1 MSRKPTWE
9 ELKNRVT
16 ALEEEATAR
25 KRAEEALRESEK
37 RYRDLMQNV
46 PVGLYR
52 NTPGPKGSFIM
63 GNPALLRMFGFETLK
78 EFLQTPVADLYWD
91 STERE
96 VFSEKLL
103 SKGQVIAE
111 EMKLMK
117 RDGTP
122 LWGAVTAKA
131 IKNESGVI
139 KYFDGMIEDITER
152 KKYEHALFE
161 EKQFSDKV
169 IESMPGLF
177 FMLDEQRHYVRWNKN
192 VENVYGYTAEE
203 LTTLNGLDDLVT
215 SGDLKKLQ
223 QAAERAMQGG
233 SGYCEYDIAT
243 KEGRKISFAGDARC
257 VAIGGANYLVGLEID
272 ITKRKQAEKS
282 LKKAFSKIKQLRDQL
297 QAENVYLNE
306 HIKQELYFGEIIGQS
321 DALNYLLFK
330 VKQVAPTNSTVLI
343 LGETGTGKDLI
354 ARAVH
359 NLSPRKDR
367 PLVKVN
373 CATLPSNLI
382 ESELFGHEKGAFTSA
397 DARKIGRFEVANR
410 STIFLDEISEL
421 PLELQSKLLRVVE
434 DGEFERLGG
443 SRTRKVNVRILAAT
457 NRNLEQEVEE
467 GRFRQ
472 DLWYRLNVY
481 PISVPTLRERTED
494 IPLLVDFFM
503 KRFAKELGKSIE
515 KVSRKTMRVLQAYRW
530 PGNVRELKNVIERS
544 AISSQGPELCL
555 ADRLETPQETELRKT
570 PNRTLQEIEHDYITQ
585 VLEETNWRIEGKKG
599 AAVILDLNPSTL
611 RARLRKLGIKRP
623 ISVVQF

>member
-1 MSRKPTWE
+1 
-9 ELKNRVT
+9 
-16 ALEEEATAR
+16 
-25 KRAEEALRESEK
+25 
-37 RYRDLMQNV
+37 
-46 PVGLYR
+46 
-52 NTPGPKGSFIM
+52 
-63 GNPALLRMFGFETLK
+63 
-78 EFLQTPVADLYWD
+78 
-91 STERE
+91 
-96 VFSEKLL
+96 
-103 SKGQVIAE
+103 
-111 EMKLMK
+111 
-117 RDGTP
+117 
-122 LWGAVTAKA
+122 
-131 IKNESGVI
+131 
-139 KYFDGMIEDITER
+139 
-152 KKYEHALFE
+152 
-161 EKQFSDKV
+161 
-169 IESMPGLF
+169 
-177 FMLDEQRHYVRWNKN
+177 
-192 VENVYGYTAEE
+192 
-203 LTTLNGLDDLVT
+203 
-215 SGDLKKLQ
+215 
-223 QAAERAMQGG
+223 MQGG
-233 SGYCEYDIAT
+233 SGYCEYDVVT

-257 VAIGGANYLVGLEID
+257 VTIGGAKYIVGLEID

-282 LKKAFSKIKQLRDQL
+282 LKKAFSKIKQLKDQL
-297 QAENVYLNE
+297 QAENIYLNE
-306 HIKQELYFGEIIGQS
+306 HIKQEHYFDEIIGQS
-321 DALNYLLFK
+321 DAFKYLLFK
-330 VKQVAPTNSTVLI
+330 VKQVASTNSTVLI

-421 PLELQSKLLRVVE
+421 PFELQSKLLRVVE
-434 DGEFERLGG
+434 DGEFEHLGG
-443 SRTRKVNVRILAAT
+443 THTRKVNVRILAAT
-457 NRNLEQEVEE
+457 NRNLEQEIRE
-467 GRFRQ
+467 GRFRE

-481 PISVPTLRERTED
+481 PISVPPLRERTED

-503 KRFAKELGKSIE
+503 KRFAKELGKPIE
-515 KVSRKTMRVLQAYRW
+515 KVSQETMSILQSYQW

-544 AISSQGPELCL
+544 AISSQGSELCL

-570 PNRTLQEIEHDYITQ
+570 PKKTLQEIERDYIVQ

>member
-9 ELKNRVT
+9 ELKKRLKE
-16 ALEEEATAR
+16 LEKEANAR
-25 KRAEEALRESEK
+25 KHAEEALRESEK
-37 RYRDLMQNV
+37 RYRDLIQNV

-52 NTPGPKGSFIM
+52 NTPGAKGSFIM
-63 GNPALLRMFGFETLK
+63 GNPAILKMFGYKTLK
-78 EFLQTPVADLYWD
+78 EFLQTPVAELYWD

-96 VFSEKLL
+96 VFSEKLI
-103 SKGQVIAE
+103 SQGQVIAE
-111 EMKLMK
+111 EVKLKK
-117 RDGTP
+117 RDKTL

-131 IKNESGVI
+131 IRNKSGII

-152 KKYEHALFE
+152 KKYEQAIFE

-177 FMLDEQRHYVRWNKN
+177 FMLDEQFHYVRWNKN
-192 VENVYGYTAEE
+192 VENVYGYTLEE
-203 LTTLNGLDDLVT
+203 LTTLDGLEDLVT
-215 SGDLKKLQ
+215 SDDRQKLK
-223 QAAERAMQGG
+223 QAAEKAMRGG
-233 SGYCEYDIAT
+233 SGYCEYDIVT

-257 VAIGGANYLVGLEID
+257 VTIGGDKYLVGLEID
-272 ITKRKQAEKS
+272 ITKRKQAEKA
-282 LKKAFSKIKQLRDQL
+282 LKKAFSKIKQLKDQL
-297 QAENVYLNE
+297 QAENVYLTE
-306 HIKQELYFGEIIGQS
+306 QIKQEHYFDEIIGQS
-321 DALNYLLFK
+321 DALKYLLFK
-330 VKQVAPTNSTVLI
+330 VKQVAPTKSTVLI

-354 ARAVH
+354 ARAIH

-397 DARKIGRFEVANR
+397 DDKKIGRFEIANR
-410 STIFLDEISEL
+410 ATIFLDEISEL

-443 SRTRKVNVRILAAT
+443 SRTIKVNVRILTAT
-457 NRNLEQEVEE
+457 NRNLEQEVRE

-481 PISVPTLRERTED
+481 PISVPALRERTED
-494 IPLLVDFFM
+494 IPLLVDCFM

-515 KVSRKTMRVLQAYRW
+515 KVSQETMSVLQGYHW

-544 AISSQGPELCL
+544 AISSQGSVLKIS
-555 ADRLETPQETELRKT
+555 DRLETPKEMDLRRT
-570 PNRTLQEIEHDYITQ
+570 SRRTLQEIERDYILQ

-599 AAVILDLNPSTL
+599 AALLLDLNPSTL
-611 RARLRKLGIKRP
+611 RARLRKLGIKRRS
-623 ISVVQF
+623 SVVQS